1 MTENEQKRKLVRQRL
16 RKLQEKEANEF
27 KEHLDNLNDGVIA
40 IILTVMVLEVPLPS
54 QAGVSYRNFMGSIFI
69 FLVSFF
75 VVANFW
81 YDLNRLLLVLNRVTK
96 KMIIN
101 DFIFLAALSVIPM
114 LTKWMMLRP
123 SSLAVFDCGIAYFIA
138 NLMKMIISA
147 NAWEEFFNE
156 VDGSPKMYSLRWGRR
171 LVIVLVINLLLIF
184 LAYIMPRW
192 VLLAYLLLTIY
203 NFFYP
208 EKAIIDQ
215 KII

>member
-1 MTENEQKRKLVRQRL
+1 MASRQQVQQRMAHLQK
-16 RKLQEKEANEF
+16 KEAIEF

-40 IILTVMVLEVPLPS
+40 IILTVMVLEVPLPNQS
-54 QAGVSYRNFMGSIFI
+54 GVSYRNFMGSIFI

-81 YDLNRLLLVLNRVTK
+81 YDLNRMLLSLNRVTK

-114 LTKWMMLRP
+114 LTKWMMLEP
-123 SSLAVFDCGIAYFIA
+123 SSLAVFDYGIAYFIA
-138 NLMKMIISA
+138 NLMKLIISA

-156 VDGSPKMYSLRWGRR
+156 VEGSPRMFSVRLGRR
-171 LVIVLVINLLLIF
+171 LLIVLIINAILIF
-184 LAYIMPRW
+184 VAYIMPRW
-192 VLLAYLLLTIY
+192 DLFAYLILTIY

-208 EKAIIDQ
+208 EKTAVEQ
-215 KII
+215 KVK

>member
-1 MTENEQKRKLVRQRL
+1 MQ
-16 RKLQEKEANEF
+16 KLQEKEANEF

-123 SSLAVFDCGIAYFIA
+123 SSLVVFDYGIAYFIA

-171 LVIVLVINLLLIF
+171 LVIVLALNLLLIF
-184 LAYIMPRW
+184 LAYVMPRW

-208 EKAIIDQ
+208 EKTIVDQ
-215 KII
+215 KIS